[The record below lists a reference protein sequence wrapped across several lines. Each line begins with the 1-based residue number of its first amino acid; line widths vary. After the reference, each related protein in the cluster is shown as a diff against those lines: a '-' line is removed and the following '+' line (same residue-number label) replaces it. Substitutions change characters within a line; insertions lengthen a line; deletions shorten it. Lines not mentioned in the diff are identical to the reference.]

1 MKKIKL
7 IGFVILLFGI
17 IFTYSN
23 SYSQND
29 GNVKPTPEEKSAK
42 IVDELKPKLNL
53 TDQQYNDL
61 YNLYLERF
69 KELKSNRESGIK
81 PDKETK
87 NAKRKDF
94 REKIQKILSEE
105 QYNQFKD
112 FWKDKKKDFDK
123 KKKDRKHKKDKK
135 KSDKQDSR
143 KFKD

>member
-29 GNVKPTPEEKSAK
+29 GNVKLTPEEKSAK
-42 IVDELKPKLNL
+42 IADELKPVLSL

-69 KELKSNRESGIK
+69 KDIKSNREKGIK

-87 NAKRKDF
+87 KAKRVEF
-94 REKIQKILSEE
+94 REKMQKILSDE
-105 QYNQFKD
+105 QYNKFKEY
-112 FWKDKKKDFDK
+112 WKDKKKDFDK
-123 KKKDRKHKKDKK
+123 KRKDKKDKR
-135 KSDKQDSR
+135 KSNKQNSDDV
-143 KFKD
+143 KD